1 MECKLKWL
9 LNSYLLKSLYYLCNS
24 FIIKDK
30 YTQI

>member
-1 MECKLKWL
+1 MFFLVL
-9 LNSYLLKSLYYLCNS
+9 FFAVKSLYYLCNS